1 MYNKVLL
8 STPAWL
14 GDLRMNK
21 GFGSHWAT
29 YLFSSPLGDTMQ
41 IRVISLLLLLLTFTS
56 NAEDITTRT
65 ASRDDGSPISYYL
78 VQHSHDAD
86 TLLLILQGS
95 DCNSVLNIDSIL
107 SDYKN
112 VWPEADVLLVEKYG
126 INRKLNY
133 STDAARKDC
142 PAQYLE
148 KDNPAQRVADIKAV
162 LDIIRKDRQYKTF
175 ILLGGSEGA
184 VIANLV
190 SADIDYIDATIA
202 FNGGGRWF
210 IDDVSHSIT
219 AKHNNPEE
227 ARKEIDGFKGFAKH
241 VLNSKPFE
249 LEVSGHGYYWWQQVL
264 SLDQLDTL
272 KKVKSPLLIIQS
284 GMDTSVSP
292 QKTNEMMQR
301 LKELGKSNIE
311 YLRYKELDHGL
322 KDSDGTSQRKKV
334 VSDINIWLRSKLS
347 NPNQY
352 TSAH

>member
-1 MYNKVLL
+1 MK
-8 STPAWL
+8 
-14 GDLRMNK
+14 
-21 GFGSHWAT
+21 
-29 YLFSSPLGDTMQ
+29 
-41 IRVISLLLLLLTFTS
+41 IRAIFLLLLLLTFTS

-65 ASRDDGSPISYYL
+65 ASRDDGSPVSYYL

-107 SDYKN
+107 SDYKD
-112 VWPEADVLLVEKYG
+112 VWPEADVLLIEKYG
-126 INRKLNY
+126 IDRKLKY
-133 STDAARKDC
+133 STDPARKDC

-148 KDNPAQRVADIKAV
+148 KDSPAQRVADIKAV

-190 SADIDYIDATIA
+190 TADVDYIDATIA

-210 IDDVSHSIT
+210 IDDVSHSI
-219 AKHNNPEE
+219 AAEHKNPAA
-227 ARKEIDGFKGFAKH
+227 ARKNIDGFKGFAEH

-249 LEVSGHGYYWWQQVL
+249 LEVSGHGYHWWQQML

-272 KKVKSPLLIIQS
+272 KNIKSPLLIIQ
-284 GMDTSVSP
+284 GGRDTSVSP
-292 QKTNEMMQR
+292 QKTDELIQR
-301 LKELGKSNIE
+301 LKVLGKRNIE
-311 YLRYKELDHGL
+311 YRRYEELDHGL
-322 KDSDGTSQRKKV
+322 KDSDGKNLRKEV
-334 VSDINIWLRSKLS
+334 ISDMNMWLKSKLS

-352 TSAH
+352 TSAY